1 MIFFRA
7 CSGTIVIRWDC
18 FGSKPTRRNK
28 VMSKIQG
35 EGDYISG
42 RAFQD
47 AQHRFAEH
55 GPVEQAAHDAADALS
70 GPEAESLEAARLRAA
85 KGRTKSEEA
94 KRQASR
100 QEHKLDRDLDDSFP
114 ASDPLPASR
123 GAD

>member
-1 MIFFRA
+1 M
-7 CSGTIVIRWDC
+7 
-18 FGSKPTRRNK
+18 P
-28 VMSKIQG
+28 KIQG

-42 RAFQD
+42 RKFQE
-47 AQHRFAEH
+47 AQHGFAEH
-55 GPVEQAAHDAADALS
+55 GPVEQAARDAADALT
-70 GPEAESLEAARLRAA
+70 GPEAGDLEEARSRAA
-85 KGRTKSEEA
+85 KGITKAEEA